1 MKLTNSDG
9 FLTREVMGEKKKK
22 KKDGSRF
29 LLKISEGL
37 LDGPFFRFT
46 V

>member
-22 KKDGSRF
+22 KDGSRF
-29 LLKISEGL
+29 FLKNL
-37 LDGPFFRFT
+37 
-46 V
+46 